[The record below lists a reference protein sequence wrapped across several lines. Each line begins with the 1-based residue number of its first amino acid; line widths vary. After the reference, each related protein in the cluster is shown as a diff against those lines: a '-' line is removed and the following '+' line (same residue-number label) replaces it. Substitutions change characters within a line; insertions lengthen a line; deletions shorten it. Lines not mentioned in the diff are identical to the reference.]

1 MSLHLEIISPEK
13 IVFQGEV
20 GLVVIPGEEGDFG
33 VLPQHSPL
41 IAQLRDGEVQIY
53 SDSDAK
59 SLIAS
64 FSITGGF
71 AQTDGAI
78 CTILSDEVTV
88 VDANH
93 PAPAHE
99 GKSHGRASAEKA
111 FLKKSA

>member
-1 MSLHLEIISPEK
+1 MLHLEIISPEK
-13 IVFQGEV
+13 IVYQGEV
-20 GLVVIPGEEGDFG
+20 GMVVIPGEEGDFG
-33 VLPQHSPL
+33 VLEKHSPV

-53 SDSDAK
+53 ADQDAK
-59 SLIAS
+59 HLVAS

-71 AQTDGAI
+71 AQTDGVT
-78 CTILSDEVTV
+78 CTILSDEVTI

-99 GKSHGRASAEKA
+99 SKSAGRASAEKA